1 MLAVHGGGTT
11 GCGEEDQH
19 SDAVGRGKEDQGGGA
34 AGRGQFRCLSH
45 ATSNPHPRLHTLDI
59 LPPSPAASGPRRPNG
74 SPPAFASA
82 EFPGSIPDSA
92 QMPPRRRRR
101 RSVAGIDQD
110 DLLDPDALAD
120 PDSSFYEINGVRV
133 HHKVCT
139 HEDSSDQSPDSGITN
154 ADQNQIG
161 LPIVLLHG
169 FGSSVFSW
177 THIMRP
183 LARIAGAKGGCPPSH
198 SRLCR
203 RSQPRV
209 VPAEQPVFPPP
220 RSNDAFNLVYICN
233 AMIYLWNKLNHYV
246 LIISTIQKPY
256 YRHCDFTMA
265 GFADALRPDK
275 FTGVHFKRWQIRVT
289 LWLTAMK
296 CFWVSTG
303 KPEGILTTDQQKQF
317 EEATTLFVGCILSVL
332 GDRLVEVYMYM
343 TDAKELWD
351 ALNTKFG
358 ATDASNDP
366 LYGCQT
372 PRESIFDPFAPGPE
386 ELACAPKK
394 KVIKAPEL
402 PSRRQLRFD
411 SDDYPVKRL
420 SFEFDEAE
428 EDDQFLEQIC
438 KMFIDLIISNQALET
453 TGKDLI
459 GSNSPGSCEPLLIGI
474 ADTCPDAPLRR
485 PLKAVQ
491 LSPSICRKLDFDSVS
506 PSGAVKIVIDNVKCC
521 LLDATAEFS
530 VSVGT
535 WQLKAVGMLLRKKM
549 GSEV

>member
-169 FGSSVFSW
+169 FGSSV
-177 THIMRP
+177 
-183 LARIAGAKGGCPPSH
+183 
-198 SRLCR
+198 
-203 RSQPRV
+203 
-209 VPAEQPVFPPP
+209 
-220 RSNDAFNLVYICN
+220 
-233 AMIYLWNKLNHYV
+233 
-246 LIISTIQKPY
+246 
-256 YRHCDFTMA
+256 
-265 GFADALRPDK
+265 
-275 FTGVHFKRWQIRVT
+275 
-289 LWLTAMK
+289 
-296 CFWVSTG
+296 
-303 KPEGILTTDQQKQF
+303 
-317 EEATTLFVGCILSVL
+317 
-332 GDRLVEVYMYM
+332 
-343 TDAKELWD
+343 
-351 ALNTKFG
+351 
-358 ATDASNDP
+358 
-366 LYGCQT
+366 
-372 PRESIFDPFAPGPE
+372 
-386 ELACAPKK
+386 
-394 KVIKAPEL
+394 IKAPEL

-535 WQLKAVGMLLRKKM
+535 WQLKAVGMLLRKPIPSPMTMLPAYPPSLPPRVASRLSPPRNHQSRVDLLRVPLLRAPATNDGALYCGNLLLSRCIAAAWLRSLEVTYYLTSIAAAWLRSLSITYYPARSVLHAATAAVSTPSMHAVVRFAWMSDLSLM
-549 GSEV
+549 GGVVRTGVVAFKHWALAMPSLLLVVAAQGMVLYMASNFLLLLAWPLSMMNLPAACGTAIGEDKPIEAISITGILCASPRQCTVRGNSKGLILPINSNH